1 MKKHVLA
8 FLNIMIFFGIGCEAE
23 ANIKG
28 KKDNLNVEGLA
39 EGTSGMV
46 SSAHPIA
53 AKAGLEILKKG
64 GNAFDAAV
72 AVAATLNVVEPMMS
86 GMGGYG
92 TILIYDVKKSQV
104 RFLDSSGKI
113 PAKTNPDSY
122 RKPTPG
128 YLENRK
134 GPKAVSTPGNLK
146 AWEALSKTYGTLEW
160 PRLFEQAIKTA
171 DEGFL
176 VDKRT
181 ARLIEWAFPSFPE
194 HAKKF
199 YGKNGQPL
207 HEGEKLVQKDLAKTL
222 RLVAHEG
229 AAVLYNGKLGKLIDA
244 EMQKTGGFL
253 SLLDLQNHKAEW
265 WKPIAINYR
274 DAVVYTASPPSTAFP
289 SLIRLGLMSRFNV
302 KEMGHNSLDMLH
314 IFIEVTKHAFR
325 CRLQY
330 AGDPEIKPP
339 PLDMLL
345 SEKYWEKQA
354 KAIDLKRAKPFTYP
368 GLPGTAR
375 QHTTHFVVAD
385 SYGNIVSATQT
396 LGNSFGSRIMPE
408 GTGIWLNNSLAY
420 CTFEPPGNPMDAH
433 PGQRKLS
440 GDCPT
445 IIFKN
450 GKPRAA
456 LGTPGGHTIGQ
467 TLPQMVMNLI
477 DFNMNIARAIAAP
490 RVSFIEPD
498 MIAIEE
504 GIGKKIIDSLIS
516 RGHKIR
522 VIKKPGGLGNAHG
535 LTIEYDNKGIPISFT
550 GAADPRG
557 SGSAKSL

>member
-8 FLNIMIFFGIGCEAE
+8 FLNIVIFFGIGCDVET
-23 ANIKG
+23 NIKG
-28 KKDNLNVEGLA
+28 KQDNLNVEGLA

-53 AKAGLEILKKG
+53 TTAGLDILKKG

-92 TILIYDVKKSQV
+92 TILIYEAKKSQV

-113 PAKTNPDSY
+113 PAKTNPDAF

-146 AWEALSKTYGTLEW
+146 AWETLSKTYGTLEW
-160 PRLFEQAIKTA
+160 HLLFEQAIKTA
-171 DEGFL
+171 DEGFIL
-176 VDKRT
+176 DKRS
-181 ARLIEWAFPSFPE
+181 ARLIKSAFPHFPG
-194 HAKKF
+194 HAKKI
-199 YGKNGQPL
+199 YGKNGEPL
-207 HEGEKLVQKDLAKTL
+207 QEGEKLVQKDLAKTL
-222 RLVAHEG
+222 RLVAREG
-229 AAVLYNGKLGKLIDA
+229 AQVLYNGKLGESIDA
-244 EMQKTGGFL
+244 EMQGTGGFL
-253 SLLDLQNHKAEW
+253 SLKDLQNHQAEW
-265 WKPIAINYR
+265 WKPIAIKYR

-302 KEMGHNSLDMLH
+302 KELGHNSLDMLH

-330 AGDPEIKPP
+330 AGDPGIKPP
-339 PLDMLL
+339 PLGMLL

-368 GLPGTAR
+368 GLSETAR
-375 QHTTHFVVAD
+375 QHTTHFVAAD

-420 CTFEPPGNPMDAH
+420 CTFEP
-433 PGQRKLS
+433 
-440 GDCPT
+440 
-445 IIFKN
+445 
-450 GKPRAA
+450 
-456 LGTPGGHTIGQ
+456 
-467 TLPQMVMNLI
+467 
-477 DFNMNIARAIAAP
+477 
-490 RVSFIEPD
+490 
-498 MIAIEE
+498 
-504 GIGKKIIDSLIS
+504 
-516 RGHKIR
+516 
-522 VIKKPGGLGNAHG
+522 
-535 LTIEYDNKGIPISFT
+535 
-550 GAADPRG
+550 
-557 SGSAKSL
+557 